1 MISIIIPVF
10 NGERYLKEC
19 IDSVKYQTLSNWELI
34 IIDDGSSDASA
45 AIADSYLDDP
55 RIKLVTQKNSG
66 VAYSRMRGVE
76 MASGKWITFLDSDD
90 ILLPDTLEKLDR
102 HL

>member
-55 RIKLVTQKNSG
+55 RIKLVTQKTPG
-66 VAYSRMRGVE
+66 WHTQE
-76 MASGKWITFLDSDD
+76 
-90 ILLPDTLEKLDR
+90 
-102 HL
+102 